1 MKPSEYLRAELRKI
15 PNAMW
20 EESGD
25 PFERPRYPLDRIETL
40 AIEDGE
46 RIFAEGPQSA
56 AYPAFLD
63 QEFLA
68 AKDREIGIDSQ
79 QGRGIE
85 ALAWYVSFHVSRGTW
100 GIFIPTSSLVY
111 LELRHLNSLRL
122 EQAAKRQVALE
133 MLLEHEML
141 HFAVDYACA
150 QWEVLLHAP
159 CWRSL
164 MQRRREKGLP
174 YIKLEES
181 LANAYML
188 RRLSVRWNIP
198 VLKEVE
204 RFTCR
209 QPSGYNNAGEYVE
222 KGKFDTGLAELAK
235 TYVAIH
241 ASERGLN
248 VFSPC
253 FDYASIFPVYPSVPG
268 ARCPIQIVKDLARF
282 GIPEISVR
290 FLKCIP
296 EIVETELFQKLFS
309 QMPHD
314 IQKRWN
320 RKKEQLKLMLPRHP
334 EFENF
339 RDHFSLRLGHNFR
352 AHLRPV
358 AGQTHWEAFEIGPHT
373 KMGHG

>member
-1 MKPSEYLRAELRKI
+1 VQALAAGLRRLHRFQNEKEPVSETGAKERKKI
-15 PNAMW
+15 QPQ
-20 EESGD
+20 EESERRRRKKNFQRICRRKSKGRKSHSKPPVLH
-25 PFERPRYPLDRIETL
+25 PFD
-40 AIEDGE
+40 
-46 RIFAEGPQSA
+46 FAA
-56 AYPAFLD
+56 D
-63 QEFLA
+63 
-68 AKDREIGIDSQ
+68 
-79 QGRGIE
+79 
-85 ALAWYVSFHVSRGTW
+85 
-100 GIFIPTSSLVY
+100 
-111 LELRHLNSLRL
+111 NSLRL

-174 YIKLEES
+174 YIELEES

-198 VLKEVE
+198 ILKAVE

-253 FDYASIFPVYPSVPG
+253 FDYASIFPVYPSVPVG
-268 ARCPIQIVKDLARF
+268 RCPIQIVKDLARF